1 MKSMNAIS
9 SNLFLDT
16 AAVSLPGTWY
26 EPSRPSTR
34 KRAAALRRALLEQQ
48 ENKQET
54 VCSVILVLCML
65 FSIAVCIAQFAVS

>member
-9 SNLFLDT
+9 NDLFFNP
-16 AAVSLPGTWY
+16 AASLTGTWY
-26 EPSRPSTR
+26 EPSRPASR

-54 VCSVILVLCML
+54 VCSVVLVLCML